1 MPRKRHCCAG
11 LPANWTCCLCSIPE
25 DRKEQPESNKFGADD
40 GMAVEEVVKETGV
53 EGYD

>member
-11 LPANWTCCLCSIPE
+11 LPANCWCSIPE
-25 DRKEQPESNKFGADD
+25 DRKEQPVSNKFGADD

-53 EGYD
+53 DENE